1 MPRRTTGKGSCQHRW
16 VSKPRQTSPNLG
28 SNNTDTLSTAAAFCA
43 ECRCHV
49 RLSIDSGIS
58 NQEGGLCPNSSN
70 PLHHFQYQPDLSAGF
85 HRNDFEENKWSDG
98 RTFECTSPSCKAM
111 LRSIMYP
118 PQLTRE
124 HVALLTDKSLIETR
138 AQSAMDA
145 DPAKFEGHAI
155 PSCLTIMGN
164 LKTYIHNSL
173 TTDPKKIK
181 DTNKKWILCFGTSC
195 TPLME
200 FLGFLKEV
208 CMVFHLSTEAESNR
222 KGLGYHLVL
231 ISKMESRT

>member
-16 VSKPRQTSPNLG
+16 VSKLRQTSPNLG
-28 SNNTDTLSTAAAFCA
+28 GNNTATLSTAAAFCT

-49 RLSIDSGIS
+49 RLSFDTGRS

-70 PLHHFQYQPDLSAGF
+70 PLHHFQYQPDLSSGF

-98 RTFECTSPSCKAM
+98 RTFECTSPSCKAI
-111 LRSIMYP
+111 LRSIIYS

-124 HVALLTDKSLIETR
+124 HVALLTDKNLINSR
-138 AQSAMDA
+138 AQGAMDA

-155 PSCLTIMGN
+155 PSCLTVMGN
-164 LKTYIHNSL
+164 LKTYINNSL
-173 TTDPKKIK
+173 TSEPKKIR

-200 FLGFLKEV
+200 FLGFVKEV
-208 CMVFHLSTEAESNR
+208 RMVFNLCPETKLDR
-222 KGLGYHLVL
+222 MGLGCHLIL
-231 ISKMESRT
+231 ISRMESHT